1 MCSSSKLD
9 CGIKLLRKQY
19 QGKGEV
25 SGYNFHQIKQ
35 TDKAYIYEATSGD
48 SKHYEVFLK
57 VINRRYACVSYPT
70 SKAFGTWAWTYMSLE
85 KAEKKYNELNQ

>member
-1 MCSSSKLD
+1 MNDENKHGVFKPLKTKFH
-9 CGIKLLRKQY
+9 GR
-19 QGKGEV
+19 GEV
-25 SGYNFHQIKQ
+25 KGYLFTQIRQ